1 MKAFVLAV
9 SKHLVP
15 TRTFLRTTLRGA
27 GGDAVSVYRK
37 SNGSLSGINMMLLS
51 GSELFSMMSTFHG
64 MRKISD
70 DFRS

>member
-15 TRTFLRTTLRGA
+15 TRTFLRTTLPGA
-27 GGDAVSVYRK
+27 GGDAVYVYRK

-51 GSELFSMMSTFHG
+51 GSELFSKMSTFHEL
-64 MRKISD
+64 RKTSD
-70 DFRS
+70 EFRS